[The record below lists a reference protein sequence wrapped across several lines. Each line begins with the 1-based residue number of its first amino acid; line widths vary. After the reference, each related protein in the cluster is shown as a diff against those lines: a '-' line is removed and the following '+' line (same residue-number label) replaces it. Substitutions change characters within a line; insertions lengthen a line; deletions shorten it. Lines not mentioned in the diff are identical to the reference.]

1 MPSSPFPS
9 RRMTPSD
16 RAQAISA
23 PWRRTLTL
31 LLAVSALAV
40 TGASPAAAA
49 SPADV
54 ADDIPN
60 FTTPGLVAQ
69 GGAFAGTFSSRV
81 VAVAARGYYGGSVE
95 VSRRT
100 GTDNYGPFVNLGRL
114 RPIGSPEPTAFT
126 NTILGDPAAVQTTAG
141 IEVFVRGTDNRLY
154 TNTLTP
160 SDQAVGYSAVP
171 GGLLASSDPEVVQLQ
186 TEPIGNI
193 RLFVRGTDGAVWS
206 NIRRAGSWEGWTS
219 LGGSITSEISVN
231 IPLAAA
237 FFPGSRGLTQLVA
250 RGADKRVYVATIT
263 GQNVTWEVVGG
274 NFRATSNITFAA
286 GAPLSVL
293 YARGEDGR
301 AWTID
306 RRVAGA
312 QWTPIDGQVLTRGSE
327 VAATG
332 ISIFVIGGARI
343 YTNRLDGSGYTELTG
358 DAPGGRLVPG
368 GNPVAFAFKNPNE
381 TAGQTLL
388 FKETDSLLA
397 KTTQPGP
404 GLPFNRFDFF
414 VGALLD

>member
-1 MPSSPFPS
+1 MSPL
-9 RRMTPSD
+9 D
-16 RAQAISA
+16 RARAILA

-40 TGASPAAAA
+40 TGASVGASPAAAA
-49 SPADV
+49 FPGDV

-60 FTTPGLVAQ
+60 LTTPVLVGE
-69 GGAFAGTFSSRV
+69 GGAFAGTFGSRV
-81 VAVAARGYYGGSVE
+81 VAVAARGYYGSVE
-95 VSRRT
+95 VSRRS
-100 GTDNYGPFVNLGRL
+100 GVDNYGSFVNLGRL
-114 RPIGSPEPTAFT
+114 RLPGVSTSL
-126 NTILGDPAAVQTTAG
+126 TILGDPGAVETTAG
-141 IEVFVRGTDNRLY
+141 IEVFVRGADNRLY

-171 GGLLASSDPEVVQLQ
+171 GGLLASSDPEVVALQL
-186 TEPIGNI
+186 EPVGNI

-219 LGGSITSEISVN
+219 LGGSITSEIGVN
-231 IPLAAA
+231 IPALAA
-237 FFPGSRGLTQLVA
+237 FFPESRGLTQLVA
-250 RGADKRVYVATIT
+250 RGADKRVYVATIR
-263 GQNVTWEVVGG
+263 GQNVTWEPVGG

-286 GAPLSVL
+286 GVPLSVL

-312 QWTPIDGQVLTRGSE
+312 QWTPIDGQVLERGSE
-327 VAATG
+327 VAASG
-332 ISIFVIGGARI
+332 LSIFVIGGSRI

-358 DAPGGRLVPG
+358 DAPFGRLVPG
-368 GNPVAFAFKNPNE
+368 GNPVAFSFRNPNE
-381 TAGQTLL
+381 SAGQTLL
-388 FKETDSLLA
+388 FKETDGYLA

-404 GLPFNRFDFF
+404 GLPFNRFDYRGF
-414 VGALLD
+414 LD